1 MNRANVPKEMQIHP
15 GSKENEDLGR
25 IPWDGQKTVGE
36 METSVLG
43 ELNPPKNSKI
53 PQRDLEITNGGLGVT
68 FTVKLERRM
77 VRNEWNGEGVSS
89 VRVVKSVKTR

>member
-1 MNRANVPKEMQIHP
+1 
-15 GSKENEDLGR
+15 
-25 IPWDGQKTVGE
+25 

-77 VRNEWNGEGVSS
+77 VRNE
-89 VRVVKSVKTR
+89 